1 MVVSSVIEKGWDAVQ
16 QGAESVGINPR
27 SGFLDDN
34 GSRAI
39 PVGHDYGRNG
49 IQRRPAISGGQR
61 GGN

>member
-27 SGFLDDN
+27 SGFLDDDD

-39 PVGHDYGRNG
+39 PGRSRLREERYPTATRDL
-49 IQRRPAISGGQR
+49 RRSNR
-61 GGN
+61 R